1 MANSLV
7 NLVDHHPH
15 ILDDW
20 KQIIKKMFRLGFKV
34 IMYSFLCIV
43 SFHYVCNLDSI
54 QQLNLASKQ
63 QNAGALIEKYTVAI
77 QISFVHI
84 LNLFTLPLI

>member
-20 KQIIKKMFRLGFKV
+20 KQIIKKN
-34 IMYSFLCIV
+34 V
-43 SFHYVCNLDSI
+43 SSRIQSDYV
-54 QQLNLASKQ
+54 
-63 QNAGALIEKYTVAI
+63 
-77 QISFVHI
+77 
-84 LNLFTLPLI
+84 